1 MLNTEVPIVLWLPYN
16 VAIKEGFKERRGKNF
31 MLGVLAQGLEL
42 ASTSCVQLLKDMH
55 DGEIDLVVI

>member
-1 MLNTEVPIVLWLPYN
+1 
-16 VAIKEGFKERRGKNF
+16 

-55 DGEIDLVVI
+55 DGEIDLVVIQEVTQLWVQEQFVDAVVELIFYLGKGRVLW